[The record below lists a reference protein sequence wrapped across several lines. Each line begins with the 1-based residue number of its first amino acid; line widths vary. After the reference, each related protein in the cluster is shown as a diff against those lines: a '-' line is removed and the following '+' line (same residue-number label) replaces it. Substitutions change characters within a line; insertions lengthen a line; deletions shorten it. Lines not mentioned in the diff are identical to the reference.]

1 MARKYTRWSRE
12 FLAPVVAESKSIAE
26 VLEKLNLA
34 AAGGNYANLKRNLI
48 RYKLDTSHFTGAAWN
63 RGVYFPLE
71 DLKGK
76 VAIRKFLLREV
87 GNKCQHCGISE
98 WNSKPITLELDHING
113 NSLDNRRENL
123 RILCPNC
130 HSQTPTF
137 RNQRRD

>member
-1 MARKYTRWSRE
+1 MAHKYTRWSKE
-12 FLAPVVAESKSIAE
+12 LLAPVIAESKSIAE
-26 VLEKLNLA
+26 VLDKLNLKP
-34 AAGGNYANLKRNLI
+34 AGGNYKNLKRNI
-48 RYKLDTSHFTGAAWN
+48 QKYELDISHFTGKSWS

-76 VAIRKFLLREV
+76 VAIRKFILREI
-87 GNKCQHCGISE
+87 GNCCQLCGISE
-98 WNSKPITLELDHING
+98 WNNKPITLELDHIDG

-137 RNQRRD
+137 RNQKRS